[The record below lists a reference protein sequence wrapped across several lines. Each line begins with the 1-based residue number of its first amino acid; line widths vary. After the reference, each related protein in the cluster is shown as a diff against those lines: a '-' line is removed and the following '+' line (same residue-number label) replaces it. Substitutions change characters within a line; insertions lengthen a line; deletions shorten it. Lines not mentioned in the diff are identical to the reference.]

1 MGISNIGHDSPLRS
15 SNDVETADPRSDAGQ
30 AWRGY
35 VGSSMLEAEQNLV
48 DVETSPSALELVDA
62 AGCDAERVSWF
73 TDWRSMPLNRIE
85 IRMMI
90 CKNAV
95 HIHKQG
101 EQEAAQT
108 NARA

>member
-1 MGISNIGHDSPLRS
+1 
-15 SNDVETADPRSDAGQ
+15 
-30 AWRGY
+30 
-35 VGSSMLEAEQNLV
+35 MLEAEQNLV
-48 DVETSPSALELVDA
+48 DVETSPSELELVDA